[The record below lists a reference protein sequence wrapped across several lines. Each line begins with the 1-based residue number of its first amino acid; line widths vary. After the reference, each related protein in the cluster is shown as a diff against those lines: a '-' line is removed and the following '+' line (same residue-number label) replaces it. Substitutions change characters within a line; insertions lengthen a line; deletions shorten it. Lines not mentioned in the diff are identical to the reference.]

1 MVVGPH
7 GCPQDVIGVFQKYAD
22 KQDGND
28 DKMLLVAP
36 QAHTLVLVF
45 GSHVVIHDVAQDK
58 EQENLAR
65 GVVRKL
71 HKTPCRHEG
80 KDEGL
85 GSKEDG
91 RRDNKELLRMLVE
104 GAQNCGPDKR
114 LGECGDERAQDRH
127 AHAVVLIDGK
137 SEVLRDMLVEED
149 LDDFHRVAN
158 EGARSVDK
166 EFASRRCPSSN

>member
-1 MVVGPH
+1 MVVGSH

-28 DKMLLVAP
+28 DKMLLVAAK
-36 QAHTLVLVF
+36 AHALIFIF
-45 GSHVVIHDVAQDK
+45 GGRVVIHDVDQDK
-58 EQENLAR
+58 EQEHLAR

-114 LGECGDERAQDRH
+114 FGECGDERAQDGH
-127 AHAVVLIDGK
+127 AHAVVLVDGK
-137 SEVLRDMLVEED
+137 GEVLRDMLVEED
-149 LDDFHRVAN
+149 LDDFHRIAN